1 MAAAQAADNGNRRC
15 LDNFRIPPV
24 CFIKAGTKPQI
35 FGGFMKKY
43 LFALLFSLCLLVI
56 PAAAQ
61 IMSNPAQWYINN
73 QIYSTRVFNGVVAN
87 SMLRKSTNGNRTRQ
101 TQTKTPNKPATDYSV
116 FKAAPNNSLPKQLS
130 SKSANRAET
139 EQILNAFVNLYKQT
153 AQKDGFPSNDLAYA
167 FEYFVVNNYQIYHDL
182 IDLPAD
188 KDPRAKR
195 AKDGFERIQLL
206 NEKKLNRVSIYQE
219 RAIYNQFKEMFA
231 SNAEIQKMTDVQKQ
245 EASELLAIMFGVN
258 FAGYM
263 KGINDGDEQ
272 LTDQARQLAKEGL
285 EKLLGGSISQ
295 IKITNNGL
303 EL

>member
-1 MAAAQAADNGNRRC
+1 
-15 LDNFRIPPV
+15 
-24 CFIKAGTKPQI
+24 
-35 FGGFMKKY
+35 MKKN
-43 LFALLFSLCLLVI
+43 LFTLLFILSFLVI
-56 PAAAQ
+56 PATAQ

-87 SMLRKSTNGNRTRQ
+87 SMLGKRTNGNKTTRQ
-101 TQTKTPNKPATDYSV
+101 NQTKTPNKRTTDYTV
-116 FKAAPNNSLPKQLS
+116 FKAVPNNLLPKQFS
-130 SKSANRAET
+130 GKSGNQRET
-139 EQILNAFVNLYKQT
+139 EQILNSFVNLYKQT

-182 IDLPAD
+182 VDLPAD

-195 AKDGFERIQLL
+195 AKDGFERIKIL
-206 NEKKLNRVSIYQE
+206 NEKKLLQVSINQE
-219 RAIYNQFKEMFA
+219 RAIYNQFKEMLA

-272 LTDQARQLAKEGL
+272 LTDEARQLAKEGL
-285 EKLLGGSISQ
+285 EKLLGVSISQ

>member
-1 MAAAQAADNGNRRC
+1 MK
-15 LDNFRIPPV
+15 RIIFDV
-24 CFIKAGTKPQI
+24 VFAICFLAVSTAG
-35 FGGFMKKY
+35 
-43 LFALLFSLCLLVI
+43 
-56 PAAAQ
+56 Q

-87 SMLRKSTNGNRTRQ
+87 SMLRRKGAGSRQNAAKTTNRSTIDHT
-101 TQTKTPNKPATDYSV
+101 A
-116 FKAAPNNSLPKQLS
+116 FKATPNNSLPKQLS
-130 SKSANRAET
+130 AKSADKGET
-139 EQILNAFVNLYKQT
+139 ERILNSFVALYKQT

-182 IDLPAD
+182 VELPAD

-195 AKDGFERIQLL
+195 AKDGFEKIQIL
-206 NEKKLNRVSIYQE
+206 NEKKLLQVSIGQE
-219 RAIYNQFKEMFA
+219 RTIYNQFREVLA
-231 SNAEIQKMTDVQKQ
+231 ANVDIQKMTDAQKQ

-263 KGINDGDEQ
+263 KGVNDGDEQ
-272 LTDQARQLAKEGL
+272 LTRQARQLAKEGL
-285 EKLLGGSISQ
+285 EKLLGVPVEQ

>member
-1 MAAAQAADNGNRRC
+1 METGGVWTII
-15 LDNFRIPPV
+15 RIPPV
-24 CFIKAGTKPQI
+24 CSYKSSDKKRKSS
-35 FGGFMKKY
+35 GGFMKKY
-43 LFALLFSLCLLVI
+43 LFTLLLLYGLFVI
-56 PAAAQ
+56 PVAAQ
-61 IMSNPAQWYINN
+61 IMSNPSQWYINN
-73 QIYSTRVFNGVVAN
+73 QIYSMRVFNGVVAN

-101 TQTKTPNKPATDYSV
+101 TQTKSANKPTTDYSV
-116 FKAAPNNSLPKQLS
+116 FKASPGNSLPKQLAG
-130 SKSANRAET
+130 KSPNKAET
-139 EQILNAFVNLYKQT
+139 EQILNSFVNLYKQT

-182 IDLPAD
+182 VDLPAD
-188 KDPRAKR
+188 KDPRTKR

-206 NEKKLNRVSIYQE
+206 NEKKLKQVSINQE

-231 SNAEIQKMTDVQKQ
+231 SNAEIQKMTDAQKQ

-285 EKLLGGSISQ
+285 EKLLGGSIGQ

>member
-1 MAAAQAADNGNRRC
+1 
-15 LDNFRIPPV
+15 
-24 CFIKAGTKPQI
+24 
-35 FGGFMKKY
+35 MKKN
-43 LFALLFSLCLLVI
+43 LFTLLFLACFSVI
-56 PAAAQ
+56 PATAQ

-87 SMLRKSTNGNRTRQ
+87 SMLRKRTNGNKTTRQ
-101 TQTKTPNKPATDYSV
+101 NSVKSANKQTIDYTV
-116 FKAAPNNSLPKQLS
+116 FKSSPNNSLPKQLS
-130 SKSANRAET
+130 GKSANKAET
-139 EQILNAFVNLYKQT
+139 EQILNSFVNLYRQT

-182 IDLPAD
+182 VDLPAD

-195 AKDGFERIQLL
+195 AKDGFERIQIL
-206 NEKKLNRVSIYQE
+206 NQKKLLQVSINQE
-219 RAIYNQFKEMFA
+219 RAIYNQFKEMLA
-231 SNAEIQKMTDVQKQ
+231 SNTEIQKMTDGQKQ

-263 KGINDGDEQ
+263 KGINDGDEK

-285 EKLLGGSISQ
+285 EKLLGVSISQ

>member
-1 MAAAQAADNGNRRC
+1 
-15 LDNFRIPPV
+15 
-24 CFIKAGTKPQI
+24 
-35 FGGFMKKY
+35 MKKY
-43 LFALLFSLCLLVI
+43 LFTLLFLPGFLVI

-101 TQTKTPNKPATDYSV
+101 NQTKSPNKTTPDYSA
-116 FKAAPNNSLPKQLS
+116 FKATPNNSLPKQLS
-130 SKSANRAET
+130 GKSGANRAET
-139 EQILNAFVNLYKQT
+139 EQILNSFVNIYKQT
-153 AQKDGFPSNDLAYA
+153 AQKDGFPSDDLAYA

-182 IDLPAD
+182 VELPAD

-195 AKDGFERIQLL
+195 AKDGFERIEIL
-206 NEKKLNRVSIYQE
+206 NQKKLLQVSMYQE
-219 RAIYNQFKEMFA
+219 RAIYKQFKEILQ
-231 SNAEIQKMTDVQKQ
+231 SNADIQKMTDLQKQ

-258 FAGYM
+258 LAGYL

-272 LTDQARQLAKEGL
+272 LTEQARGLAKEGL
-285 EKLLGGSISQ
+285 EKLLGASINQ

>member
-1 MAAAQAADNGNRRC
+1 
-15 LDNFRIPPV
+15 
-24 CFIKAGTKPQI
+24 
-35 FGGFMKKY
+35 MKKY
-43 LFALLFSLCLLVI
+43 LFTLLFSLGFSVI

-87 SMLRKSTNGNRTRQ
+87 SMLRKSTNGNRRQ
-101 TQTKTPNKPATDYSV
+101 NQTKSPDKTTTDYSV

-130 SKSANRAET
+130 GKSGGSRAET
-139 EQILNAFVNLYKQT
+139 EQILNSFVNLYKQT
-153 AQKDGFPSNDLAYA
+153 AQKDGFPADDLAYA

-195 AKDGFERIQLL
+195 AKDGFERIRLL
-206 NEKKLNRVSIYQE
+206 NEKKLKQVSINQE
-219 RAIYNQFKEMFA
+219 RAIYRQFKEMLA
-231 SNAEIQKMTDVQKQ
+231 ANADIQKMTDLQKQ

-272 LTDQARQLAKEGL
+272 LTEQARQLAKEGL
-285 EKLLGGSISQ
+285 EKLLGVSISQ
-295 IKITNNGL
+295 VKITNNGL

>member
-1 MAAAQAADNGNRRC
+1 
-15 LDNFRIPPV
+15 
-24 CFIKAGTKPQI
+24 
-35 FGGFMKKY
+35 MKKY
-43 LFALLFSLCLLVI
+43 LFTLLFLLGFLVI

-87 SMLRKSTNGNRTRQ
+87 SMLRKSTNGNRARQ
-101 TQTKTPNKPATDYSV
+101 NQTKSPNKTAPDYSV
-116 FKAAPNNSLPKQLS
+116 FKAAPNNSLPNQLS
-130 SKSANRAET
+130 GKSGGSKSET
-139 EQILNAFVNLYKQT
+139 EQALNSFVNLYKQT
-153 AQKDGFPSNDLAYA
+153 AQKDGFPANDLAYA

-182 IDLPAD
+182 VDLPAD

-195 AKDGFERIQLL
+195 AKDGFERIQIL
-206 NEKKLNRVSIYQE
+206 NQKKLLQVSINQE
-219 RAIYNQFKEMFA
+219 RAIYKQFKEMLQ
-231 SNAEIQKMTDVQKQ
+231 SNADIQKMTDLQKQ

-263 KGINDGDEQ
+263 KGINNGDEQ
-272 LTDQARQLAKEGL
+272 LTEQSRQLAKEGL
-285 EKLLGGSISQ
+285 EKLLGAPISR